1 MLVTTV
7 LAMCAAP
14 AAAQE
19 APVPG
24 PEIRVTRLGGTTR
37 FSGPMRNT
45 NDLRAMVNTNRNEIG
60 RVFAMVDLAS
70 ISSQVID
77 ALIAGNV
84 TDTTVMPGTHMQ
96 WMALKR
102 SGRPDV
108 LRNVRW
114 AGRNSFDAFQVTV
127 STGGYT
133 YTFVVPKVCGN
144 LSLVSRVAVQ
154 TMVREEPA
162 PPPPPPAPEPPA
174 AAPPP
179 PPPIPPVAQAVVPP
193 LVEEQHQGWVASAL
207 FGTNFQANTDLAD
220 LDVLDIDGDAQGAA
234 SFAFTGQV
242 GYLWQYVGLEAL
254 FDFTPSIDVTRQE
267 IEEPSVSSYMANL
280 ITAIPFGPNRRFQPY
295 VSGGIGAIRM
305 SADVESILVS
315 EILQEAVEFNNV
327 SQSKFGWN
335 LGVGASA
342 FSGPVGFRADVRYFR
357 AASSDTLV
365 EDVLEEDLL
374 DDVVDEVL
382 DQTRAERLTRQ
393 LLSGLGYWRA
403 NVGLAIRW

>member
-1 MLVTTV
+1 
-7 LAMCAAP
+7 
-14 AAAQE
+14 
-19 APVPG
+19 
-24 PEIRVTRLGGTTR
+24 
-37 FSGPMRNT
+37 MRNT
-45 NDLRAMVNTNRNEIG
+45 NDLRAMVNTNRNEIA

-70 ISSQVID
+70 VSSQVID
-77 ALIAGNV
+77 ALVAGNV
-84 TDTTVMPGTHMQ
+84 TDTTVTPGTHME

-114 AGRNSFDAFQVTV
+114 AGRNSFDAFQATVT
-127 STGGYT
+127 TGGYT

-162 PPPPPPAPEPPA
+162 PPPPPPAPEPEPPA

-179 PPPIPPVAQAVVPP
+179 PPPTPPAVQAIVPP
-193 LVEEQHQGWVASAL
+193 LVEERHQGWIASAL
-207 FGTNFQANTDLAD
+207 FGTNFQANTDIAD

-234 SFAFTGQV
+234 SFAFSGQV
-242 GYLWQYVGLEAL
+242 GYLWQYVGLEGL

-267 IEEPSVSSYMANL
+267 IDEPSVSSYMANL

-295 VSGGIGAIRM
+295 LSGGIGAIRM
-305 SADVESILVS
+305 SADVENILVS

-342 FSGPVGFRADVRYFR
+342 FGGPVGFRADVRYFR

-365 EDVLEEDLL
+365 EDVLEDDLG
-374 DDVVDEVL
+374 DVEL
-382 DQTRAERLTRQ
+382 DQARAERLTRQ
-393 LLSGLGYWRA
+393 LLSGLGYWRMNA
-403 NVGLAIRW
+403 GIAFRW